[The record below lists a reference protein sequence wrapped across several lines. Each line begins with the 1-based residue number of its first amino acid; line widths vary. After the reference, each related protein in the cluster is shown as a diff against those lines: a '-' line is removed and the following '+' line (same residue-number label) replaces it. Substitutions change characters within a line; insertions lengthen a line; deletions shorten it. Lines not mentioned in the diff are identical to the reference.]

1 MVAASFAGVVMLET
15 RIQALQRMPIFGGMR
30 PEVLESLL
38 DASELTRVAQGTFF
52 FHEHDKAQSMF
63 VLEAGEVAVLKLW
76 EGQQCLLGHL
86 RQGDCFGEMAL
97 MDLGQRSASVMA
109 VKDCTAI
116 ELSTASFYKIYE
128 KNLEQFAL
136 LQMNIGREVSR
147 RLRVADQRLFRA
159 HMGALDLD
167 PELPLPYT

>member
-1 MVAASFAGVVMLET
+1 MCAASFAGAVMPEA

-30 PEVLESLL
+30 AEVLEFLL
-38 DASELTRVAQGTFF
+38 DASELARVPQGKFF
-52 FHEHDKAQSMF
+52 FHEEDKAQSMF
-63 VLEAGEVAVLKLW
+63 VLEIGEVAVLKLW

-97 MDLGQRSASVMA
+97 MDLGPRSASVMA

-116 ELSTASFYKIYE
+116 ELSTASFYKVYE
-128 KNLEQFAL
+128 KSLEQFAL

-167 PELPLPYT
+167 PELPLPFT